1 VSNAHWH
8 ILGAGAIGCLMAARL
23 HAAGCK
29 VTVLLR
35 ETQANQSVQLVLEEG
50 RARREITLPG
60 SSAKDAGEISHLLVT
75 TKAYDVEQAV
85 RSIVHRLDGQS
96 QVLLLVNGL
105 GYAQPLLQD
114 FPWLQLFYGTTTQGA
129 YRTAPYQVCHAG
141 NGQTRIGRPGLPAA
155 PAWMSQWQQAL
166 PDCRW
171 EADIAQALWLKL
183 AINCAINPLTAV
195 HNCRNGDLASR
206 EELAREVAGLC
217 AEIAELT
224 RAQGYRQLAADLHQ
238 KVQAVI
244 KGTAEN
250 HSSML
255 QDVRGE
261 RRTEIDYITGH
272 LLRVAAQ
279 CGVDMPRNQALL
291 EEVLTRGH

>member
-1 VSNAHWH
+1 MSNAHWH
-8 ILGAGAIGCLMAARL
+8 ILGAGAMGCLMAARL
-23 HAAGCK
+23 HAAGCE
-29 VTVLLR
+29 VTVVLR

-105 GYAQPLLQD
+105 GHAQPLLQD

-129 YRTAPYQVCHAG
+129 YRTAPHHVCHAG
-141 NGQTRIGRPGLPAA
+141 SGQTRIGRPGQPAA
-155 PAWMSQWQQAL
+155 PAWMSRWQQAL

-171 EADIAQALWLKL
+171 ETDIAQALWLKL
-183 AINCAINPLTAV
+183 AINCAINPLTAL

-224 RAQGYRQLAADLHQ
+224 RAQGYMQLAADLQQ

-255 QDVRGE
+255 QDVRGG

-291 EEVLTRGH
+291 EEVLALGH

>member
-1 VSNAHWH
+1 MSNAHWH
-8 ILGAGAIGCLMAARL
+8 ILGAGAMGCLMAARL

-35 ETQANQSVQLVLEEG
+35 QAQANQSVQLALEEG
-50 RARREITLPG
+50 GARREITLPG
-60 SSAKDAGEISHLLVT
+60 SDAKDTGEISHLLVT

-141 NGQTRIGRPGLPAA
+141 SGQTRIGRPGHPAA

-171 EADIAQALWLKL
+171 EADITRALWLKL
-183 AINCAINPLTAV
+183 AINCAINPLTAL
-195 HNCRNGDLASR
+195 HNCRNGALASR
-206 EELAREVAGLC
+206 EDLAREVAGLC

-224 RAQGYRQLAADLHQ
+224 KAQGYMELAADLHQ

-255 QDVRGE
+255 QDVRGG

-272 LLRVAAQ
+272 LLRIAAQ

-291 EEVLTRGH
+291 EEVHALGQ